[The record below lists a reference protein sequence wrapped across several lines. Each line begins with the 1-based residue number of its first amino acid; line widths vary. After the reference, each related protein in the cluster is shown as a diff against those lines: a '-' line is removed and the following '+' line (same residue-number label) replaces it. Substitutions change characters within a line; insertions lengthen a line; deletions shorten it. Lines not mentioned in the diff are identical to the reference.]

1 MKNYMKYIILGGCI
15 IIIGV
20 IYGVFF
26 LNKNSTENV
35 NSESDKIDT
44 SDVEENIVEE
54 NTTVENVSSEEI
66 IEEEQ
71 NNVVSDNLEEN
82 KIAEENVKNT
92 ETVYEQDND
101 VGSTEK
107 KQEAINLVK
116 EKWGQDES
124 VTFRCD
130 SVTTKGE
137 YIIAVVSKNG
147 SGVKNY
153 FKVNL
158 EKNEVEIHY

>member
-1 MKNYMKYIILGGCI
+1 MRNYMKCIILSVCI

-20 IYGVFF
+20 ICGVFF
-26 LNKNSTENV
+26 FNRNSTENV
-35 NSESDKIDT
+35 NSEADTIDT
-44 SDVEENIVEE
+44 LEVEKNIAIENTAIENISNENTIVEE
-54 NTTVENVSSEEI
+54 QNT
-66 IEEEQ
+66 
-71 NNVVSDNLEEN
+71 VVSDKLEEN
-82 KIAEENVKNT
+82 KIAEEDVKNI

-101 VGSTEK
+101 VGSTDK

-158 EKNEVEIHY
+158 EKKEVEIHY